1 METVLV
7 ATDGSPTAACALEFA
22 IALCRKSGARLEVL
36 TVRTLAQHGDS
47 DAPCG
52 DHMDVQPVVERI
64 AAEAAESARALGV
77 DATWHTAYGSPAAVI
92 QEAAEE
98 LAADLVIVGSHGRS
112 RLKRAVLGSV
122 SKRLAS
128 SCSIPVTI
136 VRSPVTE
143 PRPSK
148 RGSTVLRSVPGFGAS
163 LREEAVARYVICE
176 AKKGRDF
183 SSIVDDAYIQNRAD
197 RVTLEALLDRGD
209 IVESLG
215 ANAVDNLRARVASY
229 T

>member
-36 TVRTLAQHGDS
+36 TVRTLAQHGDR
-47 DAPCG
+47 DAPFS

-64 AAEAAESARALGV
+64 ATEAAERARALGI

-92 QEAAEE
+92 EEAAEE

-112 RLKRAVLGSV
+112 GLKRVLLGSV
-122 SKRLAS
+122 SKSLAS

-136 VRSPVTE
+136 VRSPATE
-143 PRPSK
+143 ARPSE
-148 RGSTVLRSVPGFGAS
+148 RVNAVLRTIPGFGPS
-163 LREEAVARYVICE
+163 LREDALARYVICE

-183 SSIVDDAYIQNRAD
+183 SSITDDAYIQNRAD
-197 RVTLEALLDRGD
+197 RLAVLALLDRGD

-215 ANAVDNLRARVASY
+215 ADAVGTLRTRVASH